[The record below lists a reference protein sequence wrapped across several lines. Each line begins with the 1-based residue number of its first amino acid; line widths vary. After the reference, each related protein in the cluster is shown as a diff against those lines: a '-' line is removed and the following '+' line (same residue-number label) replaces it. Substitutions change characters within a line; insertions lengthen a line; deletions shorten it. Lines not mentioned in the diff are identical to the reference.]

1 MTLLEKNFTHMKK
14 TITLLL
20 VTMAGIAG
28 AATTY
33 TSAVAEE
40 MSSFNVSV
48 ELILTDSPWDICSEQ
63 GLDEI
68 TLFEMGSELTG
79 KAAADSFS
87 AVYRDGSITF
97 SWSIDNGNSYS
108 SGTVETEDIV
118 ANATGEY
125 IIGIMFGGNPLFQN
139 LMIMV
144 TTQEGSTSWMGMYE
158 FSEGKTLSSI
168 TTEVD
173 SGYIKSVNL
182 NGASASASASVPEPT
197 TATLSLLALAGLAAR
212 RRR

>member
-1 MTLLEKNFTHMKK
+1 MKK
-14 TITLLL
+14 TLALLI

-33 TSAVAEE
+33 TSTVAEE
-40 MSSFNVSV
+40 MSSFNAAV
-48 ELILTDSPWDICSEQ
+48 ELILTRSPGDICNEM
-63 GLDEI
+63 GLEEI
-68 TLFEMGSELTG
+68 TLFEMGTQLTG
-79 KAAADSFS
+79 KAAADGFN

-108 SGTVETEDIV
+108 SSTVDTEDIV

-125 IIGIMFGGNPLFQN
+125 IIGIMFGGNPIFQN
-139 LMIMV
+139 PMIF
-144 TTQEGSTSWMGMYE
+144 TITQEETTSWAGMYA

-173 SGYIKSVNL
+173 SAYIKGISL
-182 NGASASASASVPEPT
+182 NGAEAIMSSSVPEPT
-197 TATLSLLALAGLAAR
+197 TAMLSLLALAGLAVR
-212 RRR
+212 RRRR